1 MLFSNTALTL
11 AQNTE
16 VMQPT
21 LFPFP
26 FEAHLIFAILALVF
40 FVFQFAREKKPYQMI
55 LAIAIPFSLILSI
68 SDNRTLFYIVGIVEA
83 ILLLAALITSIVFKD
98 KTAHKEKAEENTEIS
113 PETEAEENTSENSEE
128 DAAEA
133 AEEESEKE
141 E

>member
-1 MLFSNTALTL
+1 MLFSNTSLTL

-26 FEAHLIFAILALVF
+26 FEAHLVFAILALVF

-55 LAIAIPFSLILSI
+55 MAIAVPFSLILSI

-83 ILLLAALITSIVFKD
+83 ILLLAALITSFIFKD
-98 KTAHKEKAEENTEIS
+98 KSVPEEKNENKTEENAEAEASEDSPENTEGN
-113 PETEAEENTSENSEE
+113 TAEE
-128 DAAEA
+128 D
-133 AEEESEKE
+133 SEKE